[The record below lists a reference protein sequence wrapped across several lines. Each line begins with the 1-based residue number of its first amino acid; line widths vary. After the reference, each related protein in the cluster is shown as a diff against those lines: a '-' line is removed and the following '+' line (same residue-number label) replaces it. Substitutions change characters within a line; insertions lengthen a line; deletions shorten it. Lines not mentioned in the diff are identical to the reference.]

1 MFIVAITGG
10 IATGKSTVSQVFRDN
25 GIPVV
30 DADKIAREIVQPGTT
45 CWHKIRQVFGE
56 EIILPTKEINREALG
71 KAIFSDKQLRGK
83 LNQITHPVIHR
94 TIFLQVF
101 KHFMSGHS
109 WIVLDLPLLFETGI
123 LMEFIYKII
132 TVSCDAEIQ
141 LNRLMQRNEYSMEDA
156 KKRIESQMP
165 LDKKCDQSHFVIDNS
180 GSIEETK
187 EAALRIVQLM
197 NDSKHHWRNRVTL
210 FGIVLGLGLVL
221 YYLNRIFK
229 IFPSSDTQIE

>member
-10 IATGKSTVSQVFRDN
+10 IATGKSTVSQVFLDN

-45 CWHKIRQVFGE
+45 CWHKIRQVFGD
-56 EIILPTKEINREALG
+56 EIILPTKQINREALG
-71 KAIFSDKQLRGK
+71 KAIFNDKELRGK

-101 KHFMSGHS
+101 KHFMSGRS

-123 LMEFIYKII
+123 LMEFIYKIV
-132 TVSCDAEIQ
+132 TVSCDPEIQ
-141 LNRLMQRNEYSMEDA
+141 LSRLLQRNEYSIEDA
-156 KKRIESQMP
+156 KKRIDSQMP
-165 LDKKCDQSHFVIDNS
+165 LEKKCEQSHFVIDNS
-180 GSIEETK
+180 GSIEATR

-197 NDSKHHWRNRVTL
+197 NDSKQHWRNRVTL
-210 FGIVLGLGLVL
+210 FGILLGLSLVI
-221 YYLNRIFK
+221 YYLNRF
-229 IFPSSDTQIE
+229 FNFF

>member
-10 IATGKSTVSQVFRDN
+10 IATGKSTVSQVFLDN

-45 CWHKIRQVFGE
+45 CWHKIRQVFGD
-56 EIILPTKEINREALG
+56 EILLPTKEINREALG
-71 KAIFSDKQLRGK
+71 TAIFSDKQLRGK

-94 TIFLQVF
+94 KIFLQVC
-101 KHFMSGHS
+101 KHFMSGRS
-109 WIVLDLPLLFETGI
+109 WIVLDLPLLFETEI

-132 TVSCDAEIQ
+132 TVACDSETQ
-141 LNRLMQRNEYSMEDA
+141 LTRLMQRNEYSTEDA
-156 KKRIESQMP
+156 KKRIEAQMP
-165 LDKKCDQSHFVIDNS
+165 LDKKCEQSHFVIDNS
-180 GSIEETK
+180 GSIEATK

-210 FGIVLGLGLVL
+210 LGILLGLGLVI
-221 YYLNRIFK
+221 YYLNRIFN
-229 IFPSSDTQIE
+229 IIPNSVTLTE